1 MGRVSLLRRPV
12 AVTTGDPEPK
22 TFHEVTR
29 VALDTS
35 EWSSADVNNM
45 QTAIL
50 SRNHPESFAI
60 CKWVDPQSGSETQFP
75 LQHVVDYA
83 FYIDESC
90 ELFDPFNDD
99 DDGFPDASDPIS
111 RPVPVTVQAAGSKRS
126 QSFHGTS
133 EEVAEPP
140 YQRRRTTEA
149 TDSLHKDALI
159 VARLSHDPE
168 LLDRFLNFREQSRTQ
183 ASGAS
188 ADDEEKQPLPPLA
201 SPFKAKSTT
210 KKSKYAFSPQR
221 ERQEVHDKLTSERH
235 RGVLTRAYDYQ
246 FGIEGLSIMHFSFMD
261 RKKRMEWID
270 SGSANFSNVSATADF
285 EPAPAA
291 TSINDVVGA
300 VRVFQVFAREY
311 CVTSAIELADAI
323 IGFIEAKIMALRWE
337 PEDVP
342 AIVYWVNDVLES
354 YRNAVASS
362 DKDPGAI
369 RLRCTLDDPFCVK
382 YCKKSKNGKFSN

>member
-1 MGRVSLLRRPV
+1 
-12 AVTTGDPEPK
+12 
-22 TFHEVTR
+22 
-29 VALDTS
+29 
-35 EWSSADVNNM
+35 
-45 QTAIL
+45 
-50 SRNHPESFAI
+50 
-60 CKWVDPQSGSETQFP
+60 
-75 LQHVVDYA
+75 
-83 FYIDESC
+83 
-90 ELFDPFNDD
+90 
-99 DDGFPDASDPIS
+99 
-111 RPVPVTVQAAGSKRS
+111 
-126 QSFHGTS
+126 
-133 EEVAEPP
+133 
-140 YQRRRTTEA
+140 
-149 TDSLHKDALI
+149 
-159 VARLSHDPE
+159 
-168 LLDRFLNFREQSRTQ
+168 
-183 ASGAS
+183 
-188 ADDEEKQPLPPLA
+188 
-201 SPFKAKSTT
+201 
-210 KKSKYAFSPQR
+210 
-221 ERQEVHDKLTSERH
+221 
-235 RGVLTRAYDYQ
+235 
-246 FGIEGLSIMHFSFMD
+246 MD

-382 YCKKSKNGKFSN
+382 YCKKQRGKRKAHGPIPPKVLQKLPKQNDTQGGSRRLCMWFLSNAGCDADLDEGAHDGRAQFVLKTLDALVKAEIEKRFDGLKPEYKHL